1 MPGRRGRKKLP
12 YKQAHIKYKFLLLP
26 GNILSAVDGGRHYVS
41 SGDLKKLYGVHASEC
56 RPYSVWVG
64 KALGETPP
72 GDASFFPNLIHLK
85 PRLHGDYAEWLVM
98 MVKYWREKLYA
109 EKNVC

>member
-26 GNILSAVDGGRHYVS
+26 GNILSAVDGGGRHYVS

-56 RPYSVWVG
+56 RPYSVWAG

-98 MVKYWREKLYA
+98 MVKYWREKLYV
-109 EKNVC
+109 E